1 MPNEK
6 RKPSPLGGGTQLRKH
21 EKGAFA
27 KDDERRNAE
36 NQKIRNLINQRFP
49 EPGANDPAPGAG
61 LLIEPGAARP
71 GRPDF
76 QLLFS
81 QEFADYL
88 NENLFERY
96 AHNAVNVNSR
106 KHRDHMRRE
115 VSTLLF
121 NGEPLPTAA
130 RAWLIY
136 VLGHCDEMPLTREV
150 STLLFNGEPL
160 PTAARAWLFHGLG
173 KLKDMPH
180 ECKGRRIIDR
190 SEFKNALLEFI
201 IKTGAPIPRGQVVKR
216 LQAASGELN
225 ASYEKI
231 RNIYYSKAFQSRLS
245 THSSGIWSA
254 SYFLTWSD

>member
-130 RAWLIY
+130 RAWL
-136 VLGHCDEMPLTREV
+136 
-150 STLLFNGEPL
+150 
-160 PTAARAWLFHGLG
+160 FHGLG